1 MYISEN
7 HKKQGDFKMT
17 DYAPGMRAVIRD
29 EEWLIKKIETNSLG
43 HQVLQCVGIT
53 PLVRNR
59 DTIFLTDLEQIQ
71 IVDPASIQLIA
82 DSSPFFKRSLLYL
95 ESQWR
100 QQLPT
105 DRNLHIGHK
114 AAMDP
119 MPYQLDPTKLSL
131 QRPRQRILI
140 ADTVGLG
147 KTLEAGILMSE
158 LIARGKGKR
167 ILVVTVKSMMTQFQK
182 EMWNRFT
189 IPLVRLD
196 SNRIQ
201 KIRASLPSNYN
212 PFFYYDKT
220 IVSIDTLKRDVE
232 YRTHLEKAYWDIIV
246 IDEAQ
251 NVAERGD
258 HQAQRSR
265 LAKLL
270 ANRSDTMIMLS
281 ATPHD
286 GRAKS
291 FASLM
296 NMLDPTAIADPENY
310 TPEDIKGLC
319 IRRFKNDVKDQ
330 VNGSFLERQ
339 VTLEH
344 CHASAQE
351 EHAFDLLAEMQLEM
365 DAGKAKNTG
374 RLFKT
379 NLEKSLFSSPA
390 ACCKSIEARLKK
402 LYKKY
407 TVDDISD
414 IRLLEELHTAL
425 GQVTPE
431 NFTRYQK
438 LLELLRSDSYGW
450 NPKDPGDRVVI
461 FTERIE
467 TMNYLAEHLRT
478 DLGLKSSAIQEIS
491 GGMSDAEQQRI
502 VEDFGRTESPIRILV
517 ASDVASEGLNL
528 HYLSHRL
535 IHFDIPWSLMVFQQ
549 RNGRIDRYG
558 QQKRPD
564 IRYLLIES
572 NNKQI
577 KGDMRIIEILI
588 QKEEQALKNIGDP
601 ALLLGKFNVEEE
613 ETVIA
618 EAIESGSDADTF
630 AQSLD
635 ADAQEFN
642 PFEALMAAASET
654 EETAIEQLSETVS
667 DETLFTDKEYLEQA
681 VQYLNQTDSNPVQE
695 LQTVSGL
702 DIRLTPEME
711 RRLRA
716 LIPEEAMPQ
725 GETLRLSDDKAFC
738 MEQMR
743 TSMQKNMDEAAWP
756 SSQYLWKLHP
766 IFSWVNDKAGLLFK
780 RAEAPVL
787 GLPGVLYP
795 GEALYIVSGSVP
807 NLKST
812 PLIDEWFG
820 LLYRDGQFI
829 QRLSME
835 EVVQKAGLRSA
846 RIPNTNC
853 ITNQSIVAASSLLH
867 AVVTQ
872 AKTYLT
878 ERYQQYQAEM
888 NPKLDAEVDKLIE
901 LQEKHKEYY
910 QTTLFEH
917 ERQLQEQERRVDK
930 LFDDFTNWVKETLTI
945 QNNPYIRIVSV
956 LMGVSE

>member
-1 MYISEN
+1 
-7 HKKQGDFKMT
+7 MT

-246 IDEAQ
+246 IDEAH

-365 DAGKAKNTG
+365 DAGKANNTG

-467 TMNYLAEHLRT
+467 TMNYLVEHLRT

-867 AVVTQ
+867 DVVTQ

>member
-1 MYISEN
+1 MV
-7 HKKQGDFKMT
+7 DF
-17 DYAPGMRAVIRD
+17 APGMRTIIRD
-29 EEWLIKKIETNSLG
+29 EEWMVKKIETNSLG
-43 HQVLQCVGIT
+43 NKALYCIGIS
-53 PLVRNR
+53 PLVK
-59 DTIFLTDLEQIQ
+59 DKEAIFLTDLEQIQ
-71 IVDPASIQLIA
+71 IVNPAEVKLIP
-82 DSSPFFKRSLLYL
+82 DSSPFYKRTLLYL

-100 QQLPT
+100 QKIPT
-105 DRNLHIGHK
+105 DANLHIGHQ
-114 AAMDP
+114 AAMDL
-119 MPYQLDPTKLSL
+119 MPYQLDPAKLSL

-201 KIRASLPSNYN
+201 KIRASLPTNYN

-232 YRTHLEKAYWDIIV
+232 YRTHLENAYWDIIV

-270 ANRSDTMIMLS
+270 ADRSDTMIMLS

-319 IRRFKNDVKDQ
+319 IRRFKKDVKDQ
-330 VNGSFLERQ
+330 VSGSFLERKI
-339 VTLEH
+339 TLER
-344 CHASAQE
+344 CNASAQE
-351 EHAFDLLAEMQLEM
+351 EYVFDVFAELQLEM
-365 DAGKAKNTG
+365 DLGKTKGTG
-374 RLFKT
+374 QLFKT
-379 NLEKSLFSSPA
+379 SLEKSLFSSPA
-390 ACCKSIEARLKK
+390 ACIKSIDVRLKK

-407 TVDDISD
+407 NADGIKD
-414 IRLLEELHTAL
+414 IRLLEELKAAL
-425 GQVTPE
+425 EKITPE
-431 NFTRYQK
+431 SFARYQK
-438 LLELLRSDSYGW
+438 LLTLLRSKDYAW
-450 NPKDPGDRVVI
+450 NPNDTGDRVVI

-467 TMNYLAEHLRT
+467 TMKYLAERLRG
-478 DLGLKSSAIQEIS
+478 DLGVKANAIQEIS
-491 GGMSDAEQQRI
+491 GSMSDAEQQKI
-502 VEDFGRTESPIRILV
+502 VEDFGRTESPIRVLV

-564 IRYLLIES
+564 IRYMLIES
-572 NNKQI
+572 DNKKI

-588 QKEEQALKNIGDP
+588 TKEEQALKNIGDP
-601 ALLLGKFNVEEE
+601 SLLLRKFTVEDEE
-613 ETVIA
+613 LVVSDVI
-618 EAIESGSDADTF
+618 EGGSDEAAFEKTLNASEDDF
-630 AQSLD
+630 D
-635 ADAQEFN
+635 
-642 PFEALMAAASET
+642 PFEALMSAASEA
-654 EETAIEQLSETVS
+654 ENAETKESTIVE
-667 DETLFTDKEYLEQA
+667 DDTLFSDVDYLYQA
-681 VQYLNQTDSNPVQE
+681 LDFLNQTESHPVE
-695 LQTVSGL
+695 KLQTVSGL
-702 DIRLTPEME
+702 DIKLTSDML
-711 RRLRA
+711 RRLKA
-716 LIPEEAMPQ
+716 LVPEEALPQ
-725 GETLRLSDDKAFC
+725 GDTLRVSNDKAFC

-743 TSMQKNMDEAAWP
+743 NSMQMNMDESAWP
-756 SSQYLWKLHP
+756 STQYLWKLHP
-766 IFSWVNDKAGLLFK
+766 VLSWVNDKAGLLFG
-780 RAEAPVL
+780 RGEAPVM
-787 GLPGVLYP
+787 GLPDKLAA
-795 GEALYIVSGSVP
+795 GESIYIVTGSMP

-812 PLIDEWFG
+812 PLVDEWFG
-820 LLYRDGQFI
+820 LLYQNGKFVKV
-829 QRLSME
+829 MTMN
-835 EVVQKAGLRSA
+835 EVVQKSGLSNQ

-853 ITNQSIVAASSLLH
+853 IGETEIANASGLLADVVAH
-867 AVVTQ
+867 AKQ
-872 AKTYLT
+872 HLDEHYEK
-878 ERYQQYQAEM
+878 YQVEM
-888 NPKLDAEVDKLIE
+888 APMLDEEVDKLIS
-901 LQEKHKEYY
+901 LQEKHHEYY
-910 QTTLFEH
+910 QLTLFEQ
-917 ERQLQEQERRVDK
+917 ERKLQEQERRVDE
-930 LFDDFTNWVKETLTI
+930 LFDQFMNWVKETLTI

-956 LMGVSE
+956 LMGVSQ

>member
-1 MYISEN
+1 
-7 HKKQGDFKMT
+7 MT

-270 ANRSDTMIMLS
+270 ANRSDTMITLS

-867 AVVTQ
+867 DVVTQ

>member
-1 MYISEN
+1 MYISKN

-29 EEWLIKKIETNSLG
+29 EEWLIKRIETNSLG
-43 HQVLQCVGIT
+43 HQVLHCVGVT
-53 PLVRNR
+53 PLVKDR
-59 DTIFLTDLEQIQ
+59 DAIFLTDLEQIQ

-105 DRNLHIGHK
+105 DTNLHIGHK

-119 MPYQLDPTKLSL
+119 MPYQLDPAKLSL

-365 DAGKAKNTG
+365 DAGKANNTG

-642 PFEALMAAASET
+642 PFKALMAAASET

-853 ITNQSIVAASSLLH
+853 ITNQSIVAASGLLH
-867 AVVTQ
+867 DVVTQ

>member
-1 MYISEN
+1 MI
-7 HKKQGDFKMT
+7 DF
-17 DYAPGMRAVIRD
+17 APGMRTIIRD
-29 EEWLIKKIETNSLG
+29 EEWMVKKIETNSLG
-43 HQVLQCVGIT
+43 NKDLHCVGIS
-53 PLVRNR
+53 PLVK
-59 DTIFLTDLEQIQ
+59 DKEAIFLADLEQIQ
-71 IVDPASIQLIA
+71 IVDPTEVKLVA
-82 DSSPFFKRSLLYL
+82 DTSPFHKRALLYL

-100 QQLPT
+100 QQIPT
-105 DRNLHIGHK
+105 DTNLHIGHQ
-114 AAMDP
+114 AAMDL
-119 MPYQLDPTKLSL
+119 MPYQLDPAKVAL

-201 KIRASLPSNYN
+201 KIRASLPTNYN

-232 YRTHLEKAYWDIIV
+232 YRTHLENAYWDIIV

-270 ANRSDTMIMLS
+270 ADRSDTMIMLS

-296 NMLDPTAIADPENY
+296 NMLDPTAIADPQNY

-319 IRRFKNDVKDQ
+319 IRRFKKDVKDQ
-330 VNGSFLERQ
+330 VSGSFLERQ
-339 VTLEH
+339 ITLER

-351 EHAFDLLAEMQLEM
+351 EMAYDIFTEMQLEM
-365 DAGKAKNTG
+365 DLGKARVTG
-374 RLFKT
+374 QLFKT
-379 NLEKSLFSSPA
+379 GLEKSLFSSPA
-390 ACCKSIEARLKK
+390 ACIKSIEARLKK

-407 TVDDISD
+407 TADDIKD
-414 IRLLEELHTAL
+414 IRTLEELKAAL
-425 GQVTPE
+425 EKITPE
-431 NFTRYQK
+431 EFTRYQK
-438 LLELLRSDSYGW
+438 LLELLRSKEYAW
-450 NPKDPGDRVVI
+450 NPADTGDRVVI

-467 TMNYLAEHLRT
+467 TMKYLAERLRH
-478 DLGLKSSAIQEIS
+478 DLGLKANAVQEIS

-502 VEDFGRTESPIRILV
+502 VEDFGRTESPVRILV

-564 IRYLLIES
+564 IRYMLIES
-572 NNKQI
+572 DNKRI

-588 QKEEQALKNIGDP
+588 TKEEQALKNIGDP
-601 ALLLGKFNVEEE
+601 SLLLGKFTIEDEEL
-613 ETVIA
+613 VVA
-618 EAIESGSDADTF
+618 EAIEAGSDAETF
-630 AQSLD
+630 EKTLD
-635 ADAQEFN
+635 SGEEDFD
-642 PFEALMAAASET
+642 PFEALMAAASEA
-654 EETAIEQLSETVS
+654 ENESEKKSEIVT
-667 DETLFTDKEYLEQA
+667 DETLFSDLDYLYQA
-681 VQYLNQTDSNPVQE
+681 LTYLNQMEEHLVE
-695 LQTVSGL
+695 KLKTVSGL
-702 DIRLTPEME
+702 DVQMTPDMK
-711 RRLRA
+711 RRLKA
-716 LIPEEAMPQ
+716 IVPEEALPQ
-725 GETLRLSDDKAFC
+725 GETLRVSDDKSFC

-743 TSMQKNMDEAAWP
+743 SSMQKNMDESAWP
-756 SSQYLWKLHP
+756 TTQYLWKLHP
-766 IFSWVNDKAGLLFK
+766 ILNWVNDKAGLLFK
-780 RAEAPVL
+780 RDEAPVI
-787 GLPGVLYP
+787 GLPNSLKP
-795 GEALYIVSGSVP
+795 GESIYIVTGSIP

-812 PLIDEWFG
+812 PLVDEWFG
-820 LLYRDGQFI
+820 VLYQNGTFVKV
-829 QRLSME
+829 LSMNE
-835 EVVQKAGLRSA
+835 AVQKAGLSA
-846 RIPNTNC
+846 PKIPNTNS
-853 ITNQSIVAASSLLH
+853 ITEAEIAAASGLLRD
-867 AVVTQ
+867 VVAQ
-872 AKTYLT
+872 AKKYLD
-878 ERYQQYQAEM
+878 EHYKRYQAEM
-888 NPKLDAEVDKLIE
+888 GPLLDEEVDKLIE

-910 QTTLFEH
+910 QLTLFEH
-917 ERQLQEQERRVDK
+917 ERQLREQERRVDE
-930 LFDDFTNWVKETLTI
+930 LFDQFMNWVKETLTI

-956 LMGVSE
+956 LVGVSQ

>member
-1 MYISEN
+1 
-7 HKKQGDFKMT
+7 MT

-29 EEWLIKKIETNSLG
+29 EEWLIKKIEANSLG

-71 IVDPASIQLIA
+71 IVDPASIQLIS

-105 DRNLHIGHK
+105 DTNLHIGHK

-402 LYKKY
+402 LCKKY

-491 GGMSDAEQQRI
+491 GGMNDAEQQRI

-867 AVVTQ
+867 DVVMQ